1 MKKHKFV
8 LFDSVVATRDI
19 FEPEL
24 MGAWG
29 RGKPGFVDGK
39 PAVVKGTHGAVV
51 EVYDNPPGVAVEFF
65 DDEGETIDVAW
76 VGPGVV
82 RHQTEDEVAES
93 RALTDRL
100 NAQPVKLD
108 D

>member
-1 MKKHKFV
+1 MKRSKFK
-8 LFDSVVATRDI
+8 LFDCVVATRDI

-29 RGKPGFVDGK
+29 RGKPRIVDGR

-51 EVYDNPPGVAVEFF
+51 DIYDNPPGVAVEFF

-76 VGPGVV
+76 VGSDAV
-82 RHQTEDEVAES
+82 RHQTKAEEAES
-93 RALTDRL
+93 KALTDRL
-100 NAQPVKLD
+100 NAQPVNLD